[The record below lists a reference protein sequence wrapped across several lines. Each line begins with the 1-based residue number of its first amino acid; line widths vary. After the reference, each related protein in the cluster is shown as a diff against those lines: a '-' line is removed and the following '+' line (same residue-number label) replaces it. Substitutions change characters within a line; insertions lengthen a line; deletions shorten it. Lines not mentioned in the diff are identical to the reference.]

1 MADAVYS
8 VIPVQGGWAVEQPS
22 GDYLMF
28 LSGGLAE
35 AKAHELAGLDSRAG
49 IKARVLIHDRD
60 RTLLGQREDP
70 ARQPP
75 DIDGARRA

>member
-28 LSGGLAE
+28 LSGA
-35 AKAHELAGLDSRAG
+35 
-49 IKARVLIHDRD
+49 
-60 RTLLGQREDP
+60 
-70 ARQPP
+70 
-75 DIDGARRA
+75 